1 MMIISAWLTDSA
13 EHSPV
18 ELYLPPVLHS
28 KKRFCMSLP
37 DSLSSFEVDAIDLS
51 RAYTTKVAQALE
63 EFLATKSV
71 EVGQI
76 TTSATEIVNAIT
88 SLTRGGKRLRPL
100 FAYWGFLGAGGTKDS
115 QDIVRLGV
123 ALELFQA
130 AALIHDDII
139 DNSDTR
145 RGQPSVH
152 KRFEAQHQ
160 QLGLFGSAAAYGT
173 ASAILTGDLCLS
185 LSEEAFSEI
194 SDLPANARQI
204 FNRMRTQV
212 MAGQYLDVLEESA
225 GPAYDP
231 REAVK
236 RARTIVTFKSA
247 KYSTENPL
255 LIGGALAG
263 ASEELLARYS
273 AFALPLG
280 EAFQLR
286 DDVLG
291 VFGDADVTGK
301 PTGGDLLEGKR
312 TELIAHALLLTDD
325 AQRDFIQTR
334 LGAADMTDQEVQ
346 QLSNILRDSG
356 ALAATENSIS
366 ELTDQSQVALE
377 ALTISPLAL
386 AGLQQLSDAVTKR
399 SK

>member
-1 MMIISAWLTDSA
+1 
-13 EHSPV
+13 
-18 ELYLPPVLHS
+18 
-28 KKRFCMSLP
+28 MSLP
-37 DSLSSFEVDAIDLS
+37 DSLPSLEAEALELSQTYTAEVARL
-51 RAYTTKVAQALE
+51 LE
-63 EFLATKSV
+63 EFLAAKSV

-76 TTSATEIVNAIT
+76 TTSAVEIVNAIT
-88 SLTRGGKRLRPL
+88 SLTKGGKRLRPL
-100 FAYWGFLGAGGTKDS
+100 FAFWGFLGAGGTKDS
-115 QDIVRLGV
+115 TDIVRLGV

-160 QLGLFGSAAAYGT
+160 KLGLAGSAAAYGS
-173 ASAILTGDLCLS
+173 ASAILAGDLCLS
-185 LSEEAFSEI
+185 LSEECFSEI
-194 SDLPANARQI
+194 ENLPKEARVI

-225 GPAYDP
+225 GPSYDP
-231 REAVK
+231 TEAVK
-236 RARTIVTFKSA
+236 RARTIVRFKSA
-247 KYSTENPL
+247 KYSTENPFL
-255 LIGGALAG
+255 LGGALAG
-263 ASEELLARYS
+263 ANGELLESYS

-291 VFGDADVTGK
+291 VFGDAEVTGK

-312 TELIAHALLLTDD
+312 TELIAHALLLSTDEE
-325 AQRDFIQTR
+325 REFIQSR
-334 LGAADMTDQEVQ
+334 LGAVDMSAEEVSC
-346 QLSNILRDSG
+346 LSNILRDSG
-356 ALAATENSIS
+356 ALKATENSIS
-366 ELTDQSQVALE
+366 ELSDQSRRALKE
-377 ALTISPLAL
+377 LPISPRAH

>member
-1 MMIISAWLTDSA
+1 M
-13 EHSPV
+13 SPP
-18 ELYLPPVLHS
+18 Y
-28 KKRFCMSLP
+28 SLP
-37 DSLSSFEVDAIDLS
+37 SVEAKALDLS
-51 RAYTTKVAQALE
+51 QTYTAEVARLLE

-71 EVGQI
+71 EVSQI
-76 TTSATEIVNAIT
+76 TSSAVEIVNAIS
-88 SLTRGGKRLRPL
+88 SLTKGGKRLRPL
-100 FAYWGFLGAGGTKDS
+100 FAFWGYLGAGGNKDS
-115 QDIVRLGV
+115 TDIVRLGV

-160 QLGLFGSAAAYGT
+160 KLGLAGSAAAYGS
-173 ASAILTGDLCLS
+173 ASAILAGDLCLS

-194 SDLPANARQI
+194 DHLPKEARVI
-204 FNRMRTQV
+204 FNQMRTQV

-236 RARTIVTFKSA
+236 RARTIVRFKSA

-255 LIGGALAG
+255 LLGGALAG
-263 ASEELLARYS
+263 ADTELMNSYS

-312 TELIAHALLLTDD
+312 TELIAHALLLSTLEE
-325 AQRDFIQTR
+325 RNFIQSR
-334 LGAADMTDQEVQ
+334 LGAADMSAQEVE
-346 QLSNILRDSG
+346 QLSSILRDSG
-356 ALAATENSIS
+356 ALEATENSIS
-366 ELTDQSQVALE
+366 ELTEQSRQALE
-377 ALTISPLAL
+377 KLPIDSQAG

-399 SK
+399 AK

>member
-1 MMIISAWLTDSA
+1 
-13 EHSPV
+13 
-18 ELYLPPVLHS
+18 
-28 KKRFCMSLP
+28 MSLP
-37 DSLSSFEVDAIDLS
+37 DSLPSHEDEALRLS
-51 RAYTTKVAQALE
+51 RTYTTKVAQALE
-63 EFLATKSV
+63 DFLAAKSV

-76 TTSATEIVNAIT
+76 TTSATEIVQAIT

-100 FAYWGFLGAGGTKDS
+100 FAYWGHLGAGGEKDS
-115 QDIVRLGV
+115 TDIVVLGV

-160 QLGLFGSAAAYGT
+160 DLGLAGSASAYGV
-173 ASAILTGDLCLS
+173 ASAILAGDLCLS

-194 SDLPANARQI
+194 EHLPSNARQI

-231 REAVK
+231 REAVR
-236 RARTIVTFKSA
+236 RARTIVTYKSA

-255 LIGGALAG
+255 LLGGALAG
-263 ASEELLARYS
+263 ANEKLLEDYS

-291 VFGDADVTGK
+291 VFGDAEVTGK

-312 TELIAHALLLTDD
+312 TELIAHALLLTDTVE
-325 AQRDFIQTR
+325 RDFIQAR
-334 LGAADMTDQEVQ
+334 LGAEDMTGEEVQ
-346 QLSNILRDSG
+346 RLSSILRRSG

-366 ELTDQSQVALE
+366 ELTVQSQDALE
-377 ALTISPLAL
+377 SLSIPPLAL